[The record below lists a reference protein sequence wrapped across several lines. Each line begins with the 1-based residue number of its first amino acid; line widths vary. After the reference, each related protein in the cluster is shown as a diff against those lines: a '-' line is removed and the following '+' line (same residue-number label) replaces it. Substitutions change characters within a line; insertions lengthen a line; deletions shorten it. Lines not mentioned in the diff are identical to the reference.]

1 MHMFFIVLI
10 AVSSIALL
18 AIIVLGVISMLR
30 GGEFNEK
37 YGNLL
42 MRARV
47 GLQGLVILLLVM
59 AYYSSKS

>member
-18 AIIVLGVISMLR
+18 AVIVLGVVSMLR

-59 AYYSSKS
+59 AYYSSNS

>member
-42 MRARV
+42 MRARG

-59 AYYSSKS
+59 AYYSTKS

>member
-1 MHMFFIVLI
+1 MHMFLIILI
-10 AVSSIALL
+10 AISCIALL
-18 AIIVLGVISMLR
+18 AVIVLGIVSMLR

-59 AYYSSKS
+59 AYYSSNS